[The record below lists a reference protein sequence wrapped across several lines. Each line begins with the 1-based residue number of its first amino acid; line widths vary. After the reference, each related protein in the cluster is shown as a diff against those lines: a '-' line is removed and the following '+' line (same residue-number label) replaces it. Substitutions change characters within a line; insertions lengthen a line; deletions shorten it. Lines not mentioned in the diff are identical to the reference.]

1 MTTNNT
7 DTRSPERKYKAFIS
21 YRHKP
26 LDSEYADK
34 LHKRIERY
42 VIPRDLRKGGEKKLG
57 LVFRDLEELPIAD
70 DLDENIRK
78 ALDNSEYLIVMCS
91 PDTPGSV
98 WVQREISYFLEHH
111 GRNHVLACLVA
122 GTPEESFPPQ
132 LTEIRD
138 ESGNLVDTVE
148 PLAANIAADTAQKRN
163 RLFRTE
169 SLRLFASRLE

>member
-26 LDSEYADK
+26 LDSEYAGK

-70 DLDENIRK
+70 DLDENIRR
-78 ALDNSEYLIVMCS
+78 ALDNSE
-91 PDTPGSV
+91 
-98 WVQREISYFLEHH
+98 
-111 GRNHVLACLVA
+111 
-122 GTPEESFPPQ
+122 
-132 LTEIRD
+132 
-138 ESGNLVDTVE
+138 
-148 PLAANIAADTAQKRN
+148 
-163 RLFRTE
+163 
-169 SLRLFASRLE
+169 